1 MNELL
6 AAVLVILLVC
16 TWHGY
21 RKGFIKIIISFL
33 SIILTF
39 WLVSVVTPYISHYLV
54 ENTELYQGVKNQISE
69 AFAEDNARYDN
80 TIPENQMKTIQS
92 YRVPEVMKTTLIS
105 NNNESMYETL
115 MVSAFE
121 DYVSSFVARV
131 VLNVFA
137 FVCTFLMITIFLRMT
152 FFSMELLGRLPI
164 VKGINK
170 TAGLFLGFAEG
181 ILIVWVLF
189 LGATVFAGN
198 RVGARFFE
206 QINENAFLSLLYNC
220 NILLKLVCSFL

>member
-80 TIPENQMKTIQS
+80 TIPENQVKTIQS
-92 YRVPEVMKTTLIS
+92 YCVPEVMKTTLIS

>member
-80 TIPENQMKTIQS
+80 TIPENQVKTIQS